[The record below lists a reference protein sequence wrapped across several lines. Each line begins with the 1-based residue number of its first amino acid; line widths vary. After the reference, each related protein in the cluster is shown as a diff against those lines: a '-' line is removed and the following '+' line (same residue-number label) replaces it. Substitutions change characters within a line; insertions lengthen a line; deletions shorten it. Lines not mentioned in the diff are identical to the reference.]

1 MANCLT
7 ADFVRKQY
15 VGESM
20 YPLPGWGQY
29 RWYYLS
35 CQTRDEVLMLKMY
48 DSDKDVRARCKFKRR
63 LGSRFPD
70 QLVAQRLVPLTD
82 PINPYCPH
90 AAFSIPDNQA
100 GAAPRESIDVRVL
113 FFGP

>member
-1 MANCLT
+1 MPMANCLT

-48 DSDKDVRARCKFKRR
+48 DSD
-63 LGSRFPD
+63 
-70 QLVAQRLVPLTD
+70 
-82 PINPYCPH
+82 
-90 AAFSIPDNQA
+90 
-100 GAAPRESIDVRVL
+100 
-113 FFGP
+113 